1 MHLYKNDVMKCH
13 CKIKAKA
20 SVDLLDILKL
30 LKVGNID
37 MNKMLFYMAGKQ
49 GFLRFRG

>member
-13 CKIKAKA
+13 CKIKEKVN
-20 SVDLLDILKL
+20 VDLLDILKL

-37 MNKMLFYMAGKQ
+37 MSRMLFYMLENKA
-49 GFLRFRG
+49 F